1 MKCNRILQ
9 AFPSGQNLG
18 LKAKFGVKIELY
30 NCALKFKKE
39 IRQKNLEILKPC
51 TD

>member
-30 NCALKFKKE
+30 NCALKFKKF
-39 IRQKNLEILKPC
+39 KNVEILKPR